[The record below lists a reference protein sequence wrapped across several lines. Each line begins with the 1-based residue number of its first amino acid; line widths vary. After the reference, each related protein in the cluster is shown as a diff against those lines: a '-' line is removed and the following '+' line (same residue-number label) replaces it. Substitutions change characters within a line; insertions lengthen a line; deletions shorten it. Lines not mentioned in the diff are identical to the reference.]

1 MSSLRLETTSLPS
14 ASLGPVNPLPPLAGA
29 PQLHA
34 NVDAADLDDEMRT
47 NLEHGRITS
56 LLPYLVQD
64 RYDRRLVPRHHR
76 VAVLENDRVRAEFL
90 LDLGGRLRSLVD
102 RSSGRELLYANPAF
116 QPANLALREAWFAGG
131 VEWNIGIRGH
141 TPLTCSPVFAARV
154 DGPGGV
160 PVLRMW
166 EYERIREVVYQVDC
180 WLPDGSPALVVAIRI
195 VNPNDHAVPMY
206 WWSNIAVPEGE
217 DVRVLAPGDAAWQ
230 FDETAT
236 VGMVDLPV
244 AEGTDRTYPAQSP
257 GAADYFVRLDAR
269 HRPWVAAVD
278 GDGFGLVQSS
288 TPELR
293 GRKLFVWGGGTGGRH
308 WQEWLSPLGGRY
320 LEIQAGL
327 LRTQLEHVAMPA
339 RAEWSW
345 VETYG
350 AVQAD
355 PAVAHGAD
363 WDAARGAVER
373 ALLESVPDAWL
384 ADRRD
389 EAQQLAR
396 QPPAELLH
404 VGSGWGA
411 LEGRLRS
418 VGRGFDRPATPFP
431 AESLGPEQSAWVE
444 LLDSGRLPSA
454 HPDSPPPSYLVA
466 PAWADR
472 LEDSPADDWLTW
484 LHRGVARHHA
494 GDIEGAIVAWR
505 RSVGAAPNAWALRNL
520 AVVADGAE
528 AAELLRRA
536 VSLIPD
542 RPALLVELLESLLG
556 DNQATEAL
564 EAVAAA
570 PGDVREDP
578 LVRFL
583 EARAA
588 VDAAAVER
596 AEKVLAEVTM
606 PWVREGSR
614 SVDDL
619 WYRVEAARVARRR
632 GVAVDGALLAEV
644 HRTAA
649 LPYPY
654 DFRMSAGPPVEAG
667 P

>member
-1 MSSLRLETTSLPS
+1 MSSLRLATASLPS
-14 ASLGPVNPLPPLAGA
+14 ASLGPVNPLPPLTGA

-34 NVDAADLDDEMRT
+34 NVEAADLDDEMRA
-47 NLEHGRITS
+47 NLEHGRVAS

-64 RYDRRLVPRHHR
+64 RYDRTLVPQEHR
-76 VAVLENDRVRAEFL
+76 VAVLENDRLRAEFL

-154 DGPGGV
+154 EGPDGV

-166 EYERIREVVYQVDC
+166 EYERIRQVVYQVDC
-180 WLPDGSPALVVAIRI
+180 WLPDGSPALVVAVRI

-206 WWSNIAVPEGE
+206 WWSNIAVPESP
-217 DVRVLAPGDAAWQ
+217 DVRVIVPGEAAWR

-236 VGMVDLPV
+236 VSLVDLPV
-244 AEGTDRTYPAQSP
+244 ADGTDRTYPAASP
-257 GAADYFVRLDAR
+257 GAADYFVRLDPTR
-269 HRPWVAAVD
+269 RPWVAAVD
-278 GDGFGLVQSS
+278 ADGFGLVQSS

-293 GRKLFVWGGGTGGRH
+293 GRKLFVWGASTGGRH

-350 AVQAD
+350 AVEAD
-355 PAVAHGAD
+355 PGIVHGPD
-363 WDAARGAVER
+363 WAAAQEAVER
-373 ALLESVPDAWL
+373 SLVASVPDAWL
-384 ADRRD
+384 EGRRV
-389 EAQQLAR
+389 EATRLAEKA
-396 QPPAELLH
+396 PAELLH
-404 VGSGWGA
+404 TGSGWGA
-411 LEGRLRS
+411 LELRA
-418 VGRGFDRPATPFP
+418 RGAGGLDRRATPFP
-431 AESLGPEQSAWVE
+431 TESLGPEQAAWTS
-444 LLDSGRLPSA
+444 LLDTGRLPA
-454 HPDSPPPSYLVA
+454 ADPAAPPMSYLVH
-466 PAWADR
+466 PGWADR
-472 LEDSPADDWLTW
+472 LERSDADDWLTW

-494 GDIEGAIVAWR
+494 GDVDQAAVAWH
-505 RSVGAAPNAWALRNL
+505 RSVEAAPNAWALRNL
-520 AVVADGAE
+520 AVATDDPSAT
-528 AAELLRRA
+528 AELLRRA
-536 VSLIPD
+536 VSLAPGQ
-542 RPALLVELLESLLG
+542 PALLVELLESLLATG
-556 DNQATEAL
+556 QAI

-570 PGDVREDP
+570 DAAPVSVAADP

-583 EARAA
+583 VARAA
-588 VDAAAVER
+588 VDAGDLDR
-596 AEKVLAEVTM
+596 AERVLTEVTM

-619 WYRVEAARVARRR
+619 WFRLEAARSARER
-632 GVAVDGALLAEV
+632 GVAVDDALVAEV
-644 HRTAA
+644 RRERQ
-649 LPYPY
+649 LPYAY
-654 DFRMSAGPPVEAG
+654 DFRMSPGPPG
-667 P
+667 